1 LYKLWRG
8 SSRLA
13 AAGSG
18 PLKRIQNYKN
28 NPEYMLALL
37 PIQVLIE
44 IENYIKIDT
53 DFSQIKEKQRQRL
66 VKELASLWYF
76 IYNKQQ
82 DTNKPNLRKLK
93 RIHHDDFRK
102 FRFKLKRKD
111 YGYAKLLKILE
122 FAKLIRINPNHLAGQ
137 YSYSYKVL
145 TSFISKGN
153 MTICEVDFDKIF
165 KNTENKEHWLST
177 YPEHAHLINDIYFS
191 SIDLD
196 GYLHW
201 MLQNKGIELKPK
213 LKNGKLVKRWLTNE
227 VICASFNAALKL
239 NLKNIWIKKSDEGRF
254 YSSVSNLP
262 STSVQFLKLNGAST
276 FDIDIKNSQPLL
288 LSVLLP
294 KSQKQYKKDVES
306 GIFYEKVAAEMGI
319 TRDIFKSYSYKYIF
333 FNLNPLKSGKIYTAI
348 NNVYPGL
355 IQEINNIKE
364 NTKLAHRLQEMESDI
379 FVKNIGKLAFPKL
392 LRHDQVIVTKENL
405 DLVKKYLRLE
415 YNKIGIKV
423 NLD

>member
-1 LYKLWRG
+1 
-8 SSRLA
+8 
-13 AAGSG
+13 
-18 PLKRIQNYKN
+18 
-28 NPEYMLALL
+28 MLALL
-37 PIQVLIE
+37 PTQVLIE

-82 DTNKPNLRKLK
+82 ETNKPNLRKLK

-153 MTICEVDFDKIF
+153 LTMCEVDFDKIF
-165 KNTENKEHWLST
+165 KNTENKEHWLGT
-177 YPEHAHLINDIYFS
+177 YPEHDHLINDIYFS

-196 GYLHW
+196 DYLHW

-213 LKNGKLVKRWLTNE
+213 LKDGKLLRRWLTNE
-227 VICASFNAALKL
+227 VMCASFSAALKL

-319 TRDIFKSYSYKYIF
+319 TRDIFKSYSYKYVF
-333 FNLNPLKSGKIYTAI
+333 FNLNELKSGKIYKAF

-355 IQEINNIKE
+355 IDEINKIKK
-364 NTKLAHRLQEMESDI
+364 NTKLAHKLQEMESDI
-379 FVKNIGKLAFPKL
+379 FVKNIGKLPFPKL

-415 YNKIGIKV
+415 YNKIGINV

>member
-1 LYKLWRG
+1 
-8 SSRLA
+8 
-13 AAGSG
+13 
-18 PLKRIQNYKN
+18 
-28 NPEYMLALL
+28 MLALL
-37 PIQVLIE
+37 PTQVLIE

-53 DFSQIKEKQRQRL
+53 DFSQIKEKQTQRL

-76 IYNKQQ
+76 IYNRQQ
-82 DTNKPNLRKLK
+82 DITEPNLRKLK
-93 RIHHDDFRK
+93 RIHNDDFRK
-102 FRFKLKRKD
+102 FRFTLNRKD
-111 YGYAKLLKILE
+111 YGYAKLLNILE

-137 YSYSYKVL
+137 YTYSYKVL

-153 MTICEVDFDKIF
+153 MTMCEVDFDKIF
-165 KNTENKEHWLST
+165 KNTKNKEHWLGT
-177 YPEHAHLINDIYFS
+177 YPEHANLINDIYFS

-196 GYLHW
+196 GYLDW
-201 MLQNKGIELKPK
+201 MIQNKGIKLKPK

-239 NLKNIWIKKSDEGRF
+239 NLKNIWIKKSEEGRF

-262 STSVQFLKLNGAST
+262 STSVRFLKLNGAAT

-294 KSQKQYKKDVES
+294 KTQKQYKKDAES
-306 GIFYEKVAAEMGI
+306 GIFYEKVAAVMGI

-355 IQEINNIKE
+355 IKEINNIKE
-364 NTKLAHRLQEMESDI
+364 NTNLAHRLQEMESDI
-379 FVKNIGKLAFPKL
+379 FVKNIGKLPFQKL

-405 DLVKKYLRLE
+405 DLVKNYLRLE